1 MRARVKVLSWLPVSL
16 AAAAEALLGLAS
28 SLGLDCPALGVR
40 HPNLKDTRLVF
51 QSMFTS
57 VACL

>member
-1 MRARVKVLSWLPVSL
+1 VKVLSWLPVSL

-40 HPNLKDTRLVF
+40 QRIYSLFVSVHLNINLPP
-51 QSMFTS
+51 
-57 VACL
+57 